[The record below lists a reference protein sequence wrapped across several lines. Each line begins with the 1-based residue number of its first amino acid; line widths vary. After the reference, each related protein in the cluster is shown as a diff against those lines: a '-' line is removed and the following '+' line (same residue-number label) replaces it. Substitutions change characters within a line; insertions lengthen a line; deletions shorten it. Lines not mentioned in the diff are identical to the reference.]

1 MNGVREQ
8 KPKFGSCDPVPNT
21 VRCAEPRELLE
32 TGTCET
38 VCVRPFSLSRKVIPK
53 AAASES
59 ACDTLFSLSCV
70 CIV

>member
-21 VRCAEPRELLE
+21 VELRCAEPRELLE

-38 VCVRPFSLSRKVIPK
+38 VCVRPFFFVPQGY
-53 AAASES
+53 SES
-59 ACDTLFSLSCV
+59 RCV
-70 CIV
+70 RIQHATQI